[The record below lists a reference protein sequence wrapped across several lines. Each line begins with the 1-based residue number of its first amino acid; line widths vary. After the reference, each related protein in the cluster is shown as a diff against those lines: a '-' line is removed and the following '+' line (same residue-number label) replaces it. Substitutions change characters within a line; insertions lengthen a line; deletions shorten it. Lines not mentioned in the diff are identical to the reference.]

1 MCEVSAR
8 QATCGL
14 KRYDVRMS
22 AELKEHARVRID
34 GLDYESMFGFTRL
47 FRCFHMALHPA
58 KLLLSLLLV
67 ILLYLGGLAMDVI
80 WGTPVYQGEVVRY
93 VTSNAAAY
101 NEYLMVKQMNIDPA
115 PDPVTAGIFETILDT
130 TVTQFSQFVSSAVR
144 LEFGVSEVLAGEGL
158 QSGGVI
164 GAVGLV
170 VLGLPGW
177 LFETYPAFL
186 GFYLFY
192 AFLITAALGGAVT
205 RIAAVE
211 ACQRRRISAV
221 DALLFSMR
229 YYHWLILTVI
239 IPFLIIVILGLI
251 GGLAGAIFFNFPVL
265 DIVGGLLF
273 PAFLLGGLVVAL
285 LIIALAVS
293 IHVMMPAVAVE
304 RVDAFDAISRA
315 FNYSMGQIWRVI
327 FYNAVMIVFGAVTY
341 LVVAAVIFLTLHV
354 THTAMGFGAFTAA
367 SADVELLRYEA
378 IWPGRGGGRLIDE
391 PVWDELGMSGKISA
405 AMVLVWVKL
414 LVFLLPAYAF
424 SYYFCAQTWIYLLLR
439 RAADGM
445 SLSTMPEPNEPRSK
459 PAAAP
464 GKVEGSA

>member
-1 MCEVSAR
+1 
-8 QATCGL
+8 
-14 KRYDVRMS
+14 MS
-22 AELKEHARVRID
+22 AELKEHNRVRID
-34 GLDYESMFGFTRL
+34 GLDYESIFGFTRL
-47 FRCFHMALHPA
+47 FRCFQMALHPA

-80 WGTPVYQGEVVRY
+80 WGSPVYQGEVGRY

-101 NEYLMVKQMNIDPA
+101 NQYLQSKHENIDPA

-130 TVTQFSQFVSSAVR
+130 TVMQFSQFVSSAVR
-144 LEFGVSEVLAGEGL
+144 LEFGISQVLAGQGL

-164 GAVGLV
+164 GAVGV
-170 VLGLPGW
+170 VVIGLPGW

-211 ACQRRRISAV
+211 ACQQRRISAV

-229 YYHWLILTVI
+229 YYHWLILTAI
-239 IPFLIIVILGLI
+239 IPFSIIVILGLVGAI
-251 GGLAGAIFFNFPVL
+251 AGGLFFNFPVL
-265 DIVGGLLF
+265 DILGGLLF
-273 PAFLLGGLVVAL
+273 PMFLLIGLVIAL

-304 RVDAFDAISRA
+304 RVDAFDVISRA
-315 FNYSMGQIWRVI
+315 FNYSMGQIWRVF
-327 FYNAVMIVFGAVTY
+327 FYNAVMIVFGALTY

-354 THTAMGFGAFTAA
+354 IHTAMGFGAFQRAN
-367 SADVELLRYEA
+367 ADVELLRYEA
-378 IWPGRGGGRLIDE
+378 IWPGRGGGKLIDE
-391 PVWDELGMSGKISA
+391 PVWDELDMSGKISA

-414 LVFLLPAYAF
+414 LVFTLPAYAF

-445 SLSTMPEPNEPRSK
+445 SLQTMPETQKTSVSQTTV
-459 PAAAP
+459 PA
-464 GKVEGSA
+464 KVEDAP